1 MPRHAPTLTALLLA
15 AALLPAAGCA
25 VGQLIGGMAAS
36 AERAGSKIVKPK
48 YEGLEGK
55 TFAVV
60 IAADR
65 GVQADQPDIVPLMSR
80 EITRRLSDN
89 CGASGVVPADDVL
102 KFQYQ
107 RPGWVA
113 MSPGDLAKELGV
125 ERLVFVELQDFA
137 LNDPGNVYIWAGS
150 AVATVRVL
158 EADGR
163 LKDDFAFREPLRVGF
178 PDQEGLG
185 PMQIPAETVRAALAK
200 RIIDR
205 VSWLFYEHEE
215 ANIIKY

>member
-1 MPRHAPTLTALLLA
+1 MPRHAPTLAALVLA

-80 EITRRLSDN
+80 EVTRRLSDN

-163 LKDDFAFREPLRVGF
+163 LKDDFAFREPVRVGF

-215 ANIIKY
+215 ANVIKY